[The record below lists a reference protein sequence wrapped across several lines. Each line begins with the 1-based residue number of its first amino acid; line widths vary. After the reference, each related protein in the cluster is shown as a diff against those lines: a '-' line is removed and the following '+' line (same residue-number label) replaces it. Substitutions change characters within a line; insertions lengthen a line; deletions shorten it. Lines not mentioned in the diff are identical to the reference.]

1 MADES
6 LSQEEIDRLLR
17 ESREQGAEA
26 EAEGPADA
34 PGAEA
39 AAERASVPDVT
50 ELLSDDQRDV
60 LGEFY
65 NIAMGKAATVLSSIL
80 GRAVDI
86 TTPVVSVETWD
97 GVRDKHPVPSLL
109 VMIEYTRGLEGTNV
123 LVVTQRDANII
134 ADIMDEAETDPEQ
147 ALDEYRQGVVGEA
160 MNQMIGGAVVS
171 IAEML
176 GREVAIS
183 PPTLFL
189 LDLREDA
196 AALRSPFA
204 EDPLVQI
211 AFRFEVEELVHS
223 EMLQVMS
230 IDFARRLADEVMED
244 EEEYE
249 AAAPAS
255 PPAARASEAGGQ
267 TPAAGARGR
276 EEAGSATEAEPP
288 VQVKKAEFQ
297 PLAGGNGGGEG
308 ADENLEIIMD
318 IEIEVTVELGRTQMK
333 IKDVLALGEGS
344 VIELDK
350 LVGEPMEIY
359 ANDKLIARGEVVVI
373 EEDFGVRITEIV
385 KNRSLQGS
393 LN

>member
-17 ESREQGAEA
+17 ESRGETGDTAGDEEAAGGAPGEAASEQGLPHVSEILS
-26 EAEGPADA
+26 ADQMDA
-34 PGAEA
+34 
-39 AAERASVPDVT
+39 
-50 ELLSDDQRDV
+50 

-86 TTPVVSVETWD
+86 TTPVVSVETWE
-97 GVRDKHPVPSLL
+97 GVRGKHPVPSLL
-109 VMIEYTRGLEGTNV
+109 VMIEYTQGLEGTNV

-134 ADIMDEAETDPEQ
+134 ANIMDEEEGDLGQP
-147 ALDEYRQGVVGEA
+147 LDEYRQGVVGEA

-171 IAEML
+171 IADML

-196 AALRSPFA
+196 AALKSPFK

-211 AFRFEVEELVHS
+211 AFNFEVEELVHS

-230 IDFARRLADEVMED
+230 MDFAKRLADEIMEE
-244 EEEYE
+244 EEEYAPAPGGVSGE
-249 AAAPAS
+249 GEKAAAAVEK
-255 PPAARASEAGGQ
+255 PAA
-267 TPAAGARGR
+267 
-276 EEAGSATEAEPP
+276 EEASEPP

-297 PLAGGNGGGEG
+297 PVTGGNGESGHG
-308 ADENLEIIMD
+308 DENLEIIMD
-318 IEIEVTVELGRTQMK
+318 IEVEVTVELGRTQMK

-385 KNRSLQGS
+385 KSRTLQGS

>member
-17 ESREQGAEA
+17 EAQGGGPSGGE
-26 EAEGPADA
+26 EPPGTPEGGVGEE
-34 PGAEA
+34 GA
-39 AAERASVPDVT
+39 RPDT
-50 ELLSDDQRDV
+50 LLPHVSEVLSEDQMDV

-65 NIAMGKAATVLSSIL
+65 NIAMGKAATVLSSLL

-86 TTPVVSVETWD
+86 TTPTVSVETWE
-97 GVRDKHPVPSLL
+97 GVRGKHPVPCLL
-109 VMIEYTRGLEGTNV
+109 VMIEYTQGLEGTNV
-123 LVVTQRDANII
+123 LVVTQKDANII
-134 ADIMDEAETDPEQ
+134 ANIMDEEEQ
-147 ALDEYRQGVVGEA
+147 GELDAPLDEYRQGVVGEA

-183 PPTLFL
+183 PPTLYL

-196 AALRSPFA
+196 SALESPFS

-230 IDFARRLADEVMED
+230 LDFARRLADEVME
-244 EEEYE
+244 EEEEE
-249 AAAPAS
+249 AAAEAAERPAQEAREAPSAVES
-255 PPAARASEAGGQ
+255 PADED
-267 TPAAGARGR
+267 
-276 EEAGSATEAEPP
+276 AEPP
-288 VQVKKAEFQ
+288 VQVKKAEFR
-297 PLAGGNGGGEG
+297 PVTGGNGGRSDE
-308 ADENLEIIMD
+308 DENLEIIMD
-318 IEIEVTVELGRTQMK
+318 IEVEVTVELGRTQMK

-385 KNRSLQGS
+385 KNRAMQGT

>member
-17 ESREQGAEA
+17 KSQGGGEGGIAE
-26 EAEGPADA
+26 EDA
-34 PGAEA
+34 AAPEA
-39 AAERASVPDVT
+39 AAPDAAPGVSIPDVS
-50 ELLSDDQRDV
+50 EVLSVDQADT

-86 TTPVVSVETWD
+86 TTPVVSVETWKSL
-97 GVRDKHPVPSLL
+97 RDKHPVPSLL
-109 VMIEYTRGLEGTNV
+109 VMIEYTQGLEGTNV

-134 ADIMDEAETDPEQ
+134 ANIMDEEEADLDQP
-147 ALDEYRQGVVGEA
+147 LDEYRQGVVGEA

-176 GREVAIS
+176 GREVTIS
-183 PPTLFL
+183 PPNLFL
-189 LDLREDA
+189 LDMKEDTPDVN
-196 AALRSPFA
+196 SPFD
-204 EDPLVQI
+204 EGPLVQI
-211 AFRFEVEELVHS
+211 AFSFEVEELVHS

-230 IDFARRLADEVMED
+230 LDFAKSLADEVME
-244 EEEYE
+244 EEEE
-249 AAAPAS
+249 ATVPAS
-255 PPAARASEAGGQ
+255 
-267 TPAAGARGR
+267 GARSEEHGSSPVESGL
-276 EEAGSATEAEPP
+276 EEAAEPP
-288 VQVKKAEFQ
+288 VQVKRAEFQ
-297 PLAGGNGGGEG
+297 PVRGDNGDGSHE
-308 ADENLEIIMD
+308 DENLEIIMD
-318 IEIEVTVELGRTQMK
+318 IEVEVTVELGRTRMK

-344 VIELDK
+344 VVELDK
-350 LVGEPMEIY
+350 LVGEPMDIY

-385 KNRSLQGS
+385 KGRSLQGS